1 MIAELNGRPA
11 GIDELASL
19 GLYNYG
25 HFTSLL
31 VNDVKVRGL
40 DLHLKRL
47 VHDCRVLFDYKL
59 RRREIRRLLRQAAL
73 GIDGPLVVRLTVFAP
88 ELELGNPSDKLTP
101 RLLITT
107 RPAPEPEVAPLTVA
121 VAQHERAMPEVKHV
135 GLFSTIVL
143 RRSAQLRG
151 YDDVVFADADGRIS
165 EGATWN
171 IGFVEDDGTVV
182 VPDRPC
188 LPGVTMRLIMAEL
201 DRQGAAWRTEP
212 ITVAAARRMPAAFAT
227 NAAIGVRPLER
238 IGDCQFDVG
247 NSRLDDLR
255 KLYQNIAPDTI

>member
-11 GIDELASL
+11 GVDELASL

-40 DLHLKRL
+40 DLHLNRL
-47 VHDCRVLFDYKL
+47 VRDCRVLFDYKL

-73 GIDGPLVVRLTVFAP
+73 GIDGPLVVRMTVFAP
-88 ELELGNPSDKLTP
+88 DLELGSPGDKLTP

-107 RPAPEPEVAPLTVA
+107 RSAPEPEIAPLTVT
-121 VAQHERAMPEVKHV
+121 VEQHDRAMPDVKHV

-143 RRSAQLRG
+143 RRAAQLRG

-182 VPDRPC
+182 LPDRPC
-188 LPGVTMRLIMAEL
+188 LPGVTVRLITAEL
-201 DRQGAAWRTEP
+201 DREGTAWRTEP
-212 ITVAAARRMPAAFAT
+212 VTVATARRMSAAFAT
-227 NAAIGVRPLER
+227 NAAIGVRPIKR
-238 IGDCQFDVG
+238 IDDCQFDVR
-247 NSRLDDLR
+247 NSRLDDLC